1 MTEYA
6 CRLSSY
12 TSVYVIQLDDVKAT
26 WCAVPS
32 NFHEKVEDE
41 KGEVVYKVKDRHKLD
56 NEFHEEILQERP
68 GRWRYSYVSMDG
80 CYAKVLA

>member
-41 KGEVVYKVKDRHKLD
+41 KGEVVYKVKDCHKLAD
-56 NEFHEEILQERP
+56 EFHEEIL
-68 GRWRYSYVSMDG
+68 
-80 CYAKVLA
+80 